1 MTGVIMKITKAIK
14 QLDNVYNNG
23 QFSIQSWIP
32 YINALF
38 PNSSSIFLDDI
49 NDYDFKNQCLP
60 ILNNVFL
67 NKDKMSNICH
77 LFDEITQNL
86 ELKLMHYFNKT
97 FDVDIVLYLGLCNG
111 AGWVIEINGQ
121 TKILL
126 GIEKIIELKW
136 DNENKM
142 NGLIYHELGHVY
154 QKQYG
159 VLDRTFD
166 SLADTFLWQLFT
178 EGIAMYFEQLLI
190 GDFSYYH
197 QDDGKWLKYYDSHLG
212 QLKKDFLIDLDTMNH
227 QNQRYFG
234 DWILYN
240 KHSDAGYYLGAKLIQ
255 HICKHVEFEKVILF
269 GLDEVKYY
277 YKAFVNQEHVAHPT
291 IST

>member
-1 MTGVIMKITKAIK
+1 MTGGIMKITKAIK
-14 QLDNVYNNG
+14 QLDNVYHNG

-38 PNSSSIFLDDI
+38 PNSSSIFFDNI
-49 NDYDFKNQCLP
+49 KDYDFKNQCLP

-67 NKDKMSNICH
+67 NKEKILKICH
-77 LFDEITQNL
+77 LFNEITLNL
-86 ELKLMHYFNKT
+86 ELKLISYFNKT
-97 FDVDIVLYLGLCNG
+97 FDVEIVLYLGLCNG
-111 AGWVIEINGQ
+111 AGWVTEIFGQ

-154 QKQYG
+154 QKRYG

-212 QLKKDFLIDLDTMNH
+212 QLKKDFLIDLDTMNL

-234 DWILYN
+234 D
-240 KHSDAGYYLGAKLIQ
+240 
-255 HICKHVEFEKVILF
+255 
-269 GLDEVKYY
+269 
-277 YKAFVNQEHVAHPT
+277 
-291 IST
+291 